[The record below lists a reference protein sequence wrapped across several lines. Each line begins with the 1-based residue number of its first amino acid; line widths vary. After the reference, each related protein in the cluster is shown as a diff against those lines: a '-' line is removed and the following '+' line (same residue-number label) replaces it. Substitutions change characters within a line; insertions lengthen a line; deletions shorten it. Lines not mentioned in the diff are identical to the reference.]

1 MTDDSTEGLV
11 KLQKGFAL
19 ADATMPNESGAPQRI
34 EGQPLPHVLDW
45 GENYDIVDKKCTF
58 ETKAFGS
65 GIELTDGT
73 WKVIRT
79 SVGFNADGDI
89 TGNDGVLDCSLDT
102 LLGQVAA
109 KSTSNSL
116 YVSSGDILA
125 NYNWFKLCGVKLSLI
140 NWLVIVERDS
150 SGGIQCMDEP
160 VFQIR
165 RVYTTAASQAVTD
178 NNTVPLPL
186 TVTTSDLQKG
196 LHLHVPTHTDGWIH
210 GKEFQRTTGDYYEL
224 RTFCQTTANNGANA
238 TSMGRIWCE
247 VPNYMI
253 QIRLCNIPVLTN
265 IRFVVNYRIRMEAH
279 WKCMVT
285 NQGLYRVL
293 GYPGPPPALRELKR
307 LAGIEDDEPQEN
319 KIVKIN

>member
-19 ADATMPNESGAPQRI
+19 ADVGMPSGGGVPQVV

-58 ETKAFGS
+58 ETKSFAT
-65 GIELTDGT
+65 GIELTDGE
-73 WKVIRT
+73 WKTIRT
-79 SVGFNADGDI
+79 SVGFNKDGAI

-102 LLGQVAA
+102 LLGQV
-109 KSTSNSL
+109 STTSNNTSK
-116 YVSSGDILA
+116 YASSGDILA
-125 NYNWFKLCGVKLSLI
+125 NYNWFKLVGVKLSLI
-140 NWLVIVERDS
+140 NWMVVCERDS

-165 RVYTTAASQAVTD
+165 RTYTTAASQTVTD

-186 TVTTSDLQKG
+186 TITTSDLQKG
-196 LHLHVPTHTDGWIH
+196 LHIHIPVHTDGWIH

-224 RTFCQTTANNGANA
+224 RTFCQTAANNGASE

-247 VPNYMI
+247 VPNYLVQM
-253 QIRLCNIPVLTN
+253 RLCNIPILTN
-265 IRFVVNYRIRMEAH
+265 IRFVVNYRIRMEGW
-279 WKCMVT
+279 WKCMVS

-293 GYPGPPPALRELKR
+293 AYPGPPPSMRDLKR